1 MMTSLAA
8 TSAPIKPGDS
18 GGALSPT
25 AGQVIGVPT
34 LVAASPNGG
43 AQALAA
49 ARPGQQV
56 TLAITRGAQQLTVPV
71 TLGEL
76 PGS

>member
-1 MMTSLAA
+1 MITAA
-8 TSAPIKPGDS
+8 GTDRTPDDT
-18 GGALSPT
+18 ALS
-25 AGQVIGVPT
+25 
-34 LVAASPNGG
+34 
-43 AQALAA
+43 QALGT